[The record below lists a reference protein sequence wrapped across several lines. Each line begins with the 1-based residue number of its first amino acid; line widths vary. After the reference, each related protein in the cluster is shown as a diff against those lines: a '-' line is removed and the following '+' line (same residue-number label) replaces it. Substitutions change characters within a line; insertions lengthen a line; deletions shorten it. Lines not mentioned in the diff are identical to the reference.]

1 MKTTAA
7 PASAKTAPPLRR
19 RAAPAHL
26 LARTPAPVVAAEG
39 PALRAKLEVGAV
51 NDPFEREAEVNAE
64 RVAAMSAPAVSAD
77 AGDDPLRRAG
87 INDQPS
93 LDTLDTA
100 PPLPAEQ
107 ETPEIPPAEEVDTT
121 KLDKEDVAEFESG
134 KPDEPEA
141 EAPPVQPARGPPEG
155 AAEEAAEGAAV
166 GPQGGAAPVDV
177 AARVAAPGPGRPL
190 PAAVRDFMEP
200 RFGADFGR
208 VRIHDTAEDHRA
220 ARRIGARAFTH
231 GADVWIGPGESVG
244 DRRLMAHELTHVV
257 QQTGRGLPEA
267 PVAGTAPA
275 LSADAAMPLRRGW
288 LANKAEKYARQVPGY
303 TLVCVILGKSPITGD
318 PVPRTAENLIGGF
331 MGLVPGGTLLFDRLK
346 EARVL
351 ERAFAWVS
359 ERLSSLDIT
368 WSRVMRLID
377 EVIDV
382 FPTWHPIREIERIF
396 GPLVSDILT
405 FLSEVLEK
413 ILELIVEGAL
423 KLAGPYG
430 ERVWGIIQQARETL
444 RLILDDPL
452 GFAKNLI
459 FAVLKGVGQF
469 TDHVLEHLKKGLLG
483 WLFGA
488 LGEAGLTLPDKL
500 DFKGLLSI
508 ALQILGLTYA
518 SFRGMLVKALGEDGE
533 RKVSFIEKSVEVVK
547 ILVKE
552 GFLGLWQKLLDMI
565 GTFKDTVVG
574 GIKDYVITTV
584 VKAGLTW
591 LASLTNPFGALIRI
605 ALAIYDMIMV
615 FLERLDQI
623 IEVATALFSSMAT
636 IAKGQLQSAA
646 DYVEATMGRTVP
658 VVIAFIAGFLR
669 LGGISGAIRNT
680 FEKIRAPVNKA
691 KETMV
696 VFLVKK
702 SQKLLSGLI
711 GRLNRKRNLPGETF
725 HIGDKEHRL
734 YAKKKGRKAEIMV
747 ASTERPLNDVEALDI
762 IEAKKIE
769 DAKARAKAE
778 AFNKE
783 VVKGDKEVSAEA
795 RKTDLDSK
803 KTNNRRALNKLRDE
817 LKDMARGIEAA
828 AKPLIESGAAE
839 ASEDGPLFRA
849 REPRS
854 ELEGSAGS
862 YREVKKLSAKA
873 VPGGANRRESTYYEA
888 DHVIEKRFP
897 KAIIENLHL
906 LDPAQR
912 PAGGELTLIRANARE
927 ANTRSASGASV
938 GAATAAQY
946 KAGKPF
952 GQLGEGGSIKR
963 IDDDASEFPAILVY
977 HRAHLKGG
985 EKGAGAGGHE
995 DIVAAASKAQDPHL
1009 ALRGAL
1015 RKQLDQELASIAQA
1029 YDSDTS
1035 APDTVKQKVR
1045 AGLDVLRERNVA
1057 LYGLGGGGAG
1067 GEGGKAPAVPPP
1079 GGAAA
1084 TPEAKSDFT
1093 FTPGPKD
1100 VGKPNFI
1107 SIEGAGGPY
1116 AEKSAMARGY
1126 GDYFETDH
1134 IIDKSV
1140 PLTVKGLTLG
1150 DPRVLKRAQE
1160 KMKKPGSK
1168 AEAQAAAQRQAGLGG
1183 KPFISGQGLAS
1194 YSLETGFSVVLY
1206 RPIHR
1211 AITQALSTEQ
1221 PLPENWAS
1229 QLPDEGISAVAR
1241 YVEEGDEGQIGS
1253 AQTAFGRHMK
1263 GVFLRRTRKHA
1274 DEVAEE
1280 YRKELPK
1287 VALLNPGR
1295 EAQAREQMRLILQTV
1310 ERSLRDAERRSGGLF

>member
-7 PASAKTAPPLRR
+7 PLPAKKAPPLRR
-19 RAAPAHL
+19 RAAPARL
-26 LARTPAPVVAAEG
+26 PAARVAAPEA
-39 PALRAKLEVGAV
+39 PALRAKLEVGAA
-51 NDPFEREAEVNAE
+51 NDPFEREAEANAE
-64 RVAAMSAPAVSAD
+64 RVATMSAPALPAAAD
-77 AGDDPLRRAG
+77 GGPLRRAG

-93 LDTLDTA
+93 LDALDNA

-107 ETPEIPPAEEVDTT
+107 ETPEIPPAEDVDTT
-121 KLDKEDVAEFESG
+121 KLDQGDVAEFESG

-141 EAPPVQPARGPPEG
+141 EAAPAQPARDTGG
-155 AAEEAAEGAAV
+155 AAAV
-166 GPQGGAAPVDV
+166 GPEGGAAPADV

-190 PAAVRDFMEP
+190 PAEVRSFMEP
-200 RFGADFGR
+200 RFGAEFGR
-208 VRIHDTAEDHRA
+208 VRVHDAAGDRRA

-231 GADVWIGPGESVG
+231 GADVWIGPGESVQ

-257 QQTGRGLPEA
+257 QQTGRGAQA
-267 PVAGTAPA
+267 PAAGAAPA

-405 FLSEVLEK
+405 FLSEVKDK

-423 KLAGPYG
+423 KLAGSYG
-430 ERVWGIIQQARETL
+430 ERVWGIVQQARETIH
-444 RLILDDPL
+444 LILDDPL

-459 FAVLKGVGQF
+459 FAVVKGVGQF
-469 TDHVLEHLKKGLLG
+469 ADHALEHLKKGLLG

-488 LGEAGLTLPDKL
+488 LGDAGLTLPDKL
-500 DFKGLLSI
+500 DFRGLLSI

-518 SFRGMLVKALGEDGE
+518 SFREMLVKALGEDGE
-533 RKVSFIEKSVEVVK
+533 RKVRFIEKSVEVAT

-552 GFLGLWQKLLDMI
+552 GFVGLWQKLLEMI
-565 GTFKDTVVG
+565 GSFKETVVD
-574 GIKDYVITTV
+574 GIKDYVTTSV
-584 VKAGLTW
+584 VKAGLAW
-591 LASLTNPFGALIRI
+591 LASLTNPFGAIIRI
-605 ALAIYDMIMV
+605 AVAIYDMIVV

-623 IEVATALFSSMAT
+623 IEVATALFSSMGA
-636 IAKGQLQSAA
+636 IARGQLQSAA
-646 DYVEATMGRTVP
+646 DHVEATMGRTVP

-669 LGGISGAIRNT
+669 LGGISASIRNT
-680 FEKIRAPVNKA
+680 FAKIRAPADRA
-691 KETMV
+691 KEKMV

-702 SQKLLSGLI
+702 SQKLLAGVI
-711 GRLNRKRNLPGETF
+711 GRLNRKRSLPGETF
-725 HIGDKEHRL
+725 RIGDKEHRL

-769 DAKARAKAE
+769 DAKARTAADS
-778 AFNKE
+778 FNKE
-783 VVKGDKEVSAEA
+783 VAKGDKEVSAEA
-795 RKTDLDSK
+795 RKTDLDSR

-817 LKDMARGIEAA
+817 LKEMARGIEAA
-828 AKPLIESGAAE
+828 ARPLVESGAAE

-897 KAIIENLHL
+897 KAVIENLHL
-906 LDPAQR
+906 LDPRQR
-912 PAGGELTLIRANARE
+912 PAGGEPTLIRASARE

-952 GQLGEGGSIKR
+952 GQLGEGAAIAR
-963 IDDDASEFPAILVY
+963 IDDDASDFPAILVY

-985 EKGAGAGGHE
+985 EKGAGRGGHE
-995 DIVAAASKAQDPHL
+995 EMVAAAAKAQDPHL

-1015 RKQLDQELASIAQA
+1015 RKQLDQELAAIAQA
-1029 YDSDTS
+1029 YDSDTA
-1035 APDTVKQKVR
+1035 APEAVRQKVR
-1045 AGLDVLRERNVA
+1045 AGLDILRERNVA

-1067 GEGGKAPAVPPP
+1067 GAGAAAPPP
-1079 GGAAA
+1079 GGAPAA
-1084 TPEAKSDFT
+1084 AEAKSDFT

-1100 VGKPNFI
+1100 AGKPDFL

-1116 AEKSAMARGY
+1116 SEKSALARGY

-1160 KMKKPGSK
+1160 KAKPPKSK
-1168 AEAQAAAQRQAGLGG
+1168 AAARAAAQREAGLGG
-1183 KPFISGQGLAS
+1183 KPFISGQGLAG
-1194 YSLETGFSVVLY
+1194 YTLEAGFSVVLY

-1211 AITQALSTEQ
+1211 AITQALSTEA
-1221 PLPENWAS
+1221 PLPEGWAGK
-1229 QLPDEGISAVAR
+1229 LPDEGIGAVAR
-1241 YVEEGDEGQIGS
+1241 YIEEGDEEQIGS
-1253 AQTAFGRHMK
+1253 AQAAFGRHMK
-1263 GVFLRRTRKHA
+1263 GVFLRRTRQHA